1 MDTSRRHFL
10 KSIGLG
16 IGSFSVFGLS
26 AKNAQAELKKKL
38 TKIKDSSPT
47 EIAQDEDFWFYVQQ
61 AFDCDRS
68 IINLNNGGVHP
79 APKIVMD
86 AVHRYLD
93 FANGAPV
100 YNSWQVL
107 RPRKELIRKKLAD
120 TFGCSPEEIAITRN
134 VTEAMQIAL
143 LGLELKPGDEL
154 LTTTHDYPSMKYAL
168 LQREK
173 REGVK
178 VKMFPFRYPPKNI
191 KELADAFKKNITPRT
206 KLIEVC
212 HITNLTGQIFPIREI
227 CQMARKRGIEVV
239 VDGAHAFGHFEFKQ
253 KDLDCDIYG
262 ANLHKWM
269 MAPIGTGFLYVK
281 KEKIKK
287 IWPLFPA
294 LNPQGDDIRKFE
306 HIGTHPDYLELAIG
320 EALAFHHGIGGKRKE
335 ERMRYLRNY
344 WAKAVDK
351 LPGVKILTSYDP
363 EQSCGIGT
371 FTVENMDLGKLVQVL
386 FKKHKI
392 YIITVGVPS
401 FDLEGENI
409 TGIRVTPSI
418 YTTLRELDVFIE
430 AVSYYVKHGLPS

>member
-371 FTVENMDLGKLVQVL
+371 FTVENMDLSKLVQVL

>member
-1 MDTSRRHFL
+1 MDTSRRDFL

-16 IGSFSVFGLS
+16 IGSLSVFGLA

-38 TKIKDSSPT
+38 AKIKNSSPA
-47 EIAQDEDFWFYVQQ
+47 EVAQDEDFWFYVQQ

-134 VTEAMQIAL
+134 VTEAMQIGL
-143 LGLELKPGDEL
+143 LGIDLEPGDEV

-191 KELADAFKKNITPRT
+191 KELADAFKKNITPKTR
-206 KLIEVC
+206 LIEVC
-212 HITNLTGQIFPIREI
+212 HITNLTGQIFPIKEI
-227 CQMARKRGIEVV
+227 CQMARKQGIEVV

-320 EALAFHHGIGGKRKE
+320 EALAFHHGIGDKRKE

-344 WAKAVDK
+344 WAKRLEK

-371 FTVENMDLGKLVQVL
+371 FTVDKMDLAKLVQVL

-401 FDLEGENI
+401 FDLDGEKI

-418 YTTLRELDVFIE
+418 YTTLRELDLFIE
-430 AVSYYVKHGLPS
+430 AVSHYVKHGLPT